1 MRSIKCYFPISILC
15 QYLPYIYGSLQ
26 NVLGSSCIAIIL
38 VVCLLF
44 NFIHICRDIS
54 YFLIIHNNIANKLIT
69 SKIKGRCTPFKLLY
83 PPSHFKRE
91 RESKQT
97 KKLSSL
103 QNQNP
108 PLISY
113 LDPSISN
120 TTKKCSLYVYGEQTM
135 KKEATKKE
143 LLHCQLEHRH
153 LTQLS

>member
-1 MRSIKCYFPISILC
+1 MRSIKCYFPHFHFMSIFAI
-15 QYLPYIYGSLQ
+15 YLRKFTVY
-26 NVLGSSCIAIIL
+26 VWGSSCIAMIL

-83 PPSHFKRE
+83 PPSYFKRD

-97 KKLSSL
+97 KKLSSF
-103 QNQNP
+103 QNQN
-108 PLISY
+108 LISY

-143 LLHCQLEHRH
+143 LLHCQLGHRH
-153 LTQLS
+153 LT

>member
-26 NVLGSSCIAIIL
+26 YVWGSSCIAIIL

-83 PPSHFKRE
+83 PPSHFKIE

-97 KKLSSL
+97 KKT
-103 QNQNP
+103 
-108 PLISY
+108 LI
-113 LDPSISN
+113 LPKLEPSP
-120 TTKKCSLYVYGEQTM
+120 
-135 KKEATKKE
+135 
-143 LLHCQLEHRH
+143 H
-153 LTQLS
+153 LIFGPKYIKYN